1 MPLAS
6 APTFDVRALF
16 SEIILRAYHAG
27 LMEHA
32 SREVSTGGAQPC
44 YLSLGCAPPAHFHA
58 QLLFISA
65 SVRSSDSTENSPNP
79 VASDR
84 ASIRS
89 TLLFTTPVSV
99 TRPFSTMMWIGGFA
113 IAA

>member
-1 MPLAS
+1 MPPRSLRPVERAS
-6 APTFDVRALF
+6 LML
-16 SEIILRAYHAG
+16 ILVTRLRDSPG
-27 LMEHA
+27 RL
-32 SREVSTGGAQPC
+32 R
-44 YLSLGCAPPAHFHA
+44 LL

-65 SVRSSDSTENSPNP
+65 SVRSSDSTENSPSP

-99 TRPFSTMMWIGGFA
+99 TRPFSTMMWIGGLA